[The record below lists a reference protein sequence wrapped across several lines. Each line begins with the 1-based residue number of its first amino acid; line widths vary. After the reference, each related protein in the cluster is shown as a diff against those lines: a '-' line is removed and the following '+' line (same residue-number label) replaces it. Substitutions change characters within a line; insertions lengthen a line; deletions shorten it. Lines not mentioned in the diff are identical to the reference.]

1 MSLVTLDVSAG
12 VATVTLNRPEKRNAL
27 SRELLGQLKSAVDGA
42 LANSRTRVL
51 VLAAN
56 GTVFCAG
63 MDLAEMQARA
73 ASEDGEKEWM
83 KDSREYCELL
93 VSLYSSRVPTI
104 AALQGPVLAGGV
116 GMVLACDFVV
126 AVKESFF
133 ALPEP
138 QRGITA
144 AMVTPLLVHR
154 VGAGRASHL
163 LLSGRRETADNALQS
178 GIVYQVTTSESL
190 SESVES
196 LAKSILLGSPGALNV
211 TRQHLDSISGGIAS
225 QIRDSIEVS
234 ARARASDDA
243 REGLAAF
250 LEKRKPNWQTD
261 EPS

>member
-1 MSLVTLDVSAG
+1 MNLVSSDHSNG
-12 VATVTLNRPEKRNAL
+12 IATVTLNRPEKRNAL
-27 SRELLGQLKSAVDGA
+27 SRELLGQLSAAVSES
-42 LANSRTRVL
+42 LADASTRVL
-51 VLAAN
+51 VLKAN

-73 ASEDGEKEWM
+73 TSEDGEREWM
-83 KDSREYCELL
+83 KDSKDYCELL
-93 VSLYSSRVPTI
+93 VSVYCSRVPTV
-104 AALQGPVLAGGV
+104 AVLQGPVLAGGV

-126 AVKESFF
+126 ATPDSFF

-144 AMVTPLLVHR
+144 AMVTPLLAHR

-163 LLSGRRETADNALQS
+163 LLSGRQQSAEDALSSGLVYELAEKEKLGQS
-178 GIVYQVTTSESL
+178 VDSL
-190 SESVES
+190 T
-196 LAKSILLGSPGALNV
+196 KSILQGSPEALAI
-211 TRQHLDSISGGIAS
+211 TRQHLDSVSGGIAS
-225 QIRDSIEVS
+225 QIRESVEVS

-250 LEKRKPNWQTD
+250 LEKRKPKWQPN